1 MAFSL
6 ENLTCI
12 ANNAKSG
19 VIPAVW
25 EYYNKASD
33 TVTSAGFFPAS
44 CGVKAG
50 DKVLVITSTASDEPQ
65 WHYASVSS
73 GVITLAA
80 CTLGK
85 PSMSINDLS
94 DVTITSATN
103 GDVLAYDGTKWAN
116 TAQGD

>member
-25 EYYNKASD
+25 EYYNKGSD
-33 TVTSAGFFPAS
+33 TVTSSGFFPAS

-50 DKVLVITSTASDEPQ
+50 DKILVVTTTASDAPA
-65 WHYASVSS
+65 WYYASVSS

-80 CTLGK
+80 CTVAK
-85 PSMSINDLS
+85 PSNMSINDLS
-94 DVTITSATN
+94 DVTITSATS

-116 TAQGD
+116 TAQN